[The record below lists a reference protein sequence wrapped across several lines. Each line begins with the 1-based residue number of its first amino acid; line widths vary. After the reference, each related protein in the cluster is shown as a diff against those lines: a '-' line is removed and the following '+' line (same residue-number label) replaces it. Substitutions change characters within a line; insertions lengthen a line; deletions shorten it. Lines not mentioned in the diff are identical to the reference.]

1 MDEPWSNRVKCG
13 NDVLVNATSQRYDVE
28 RASTIAQAGPGAG
41 ASPAALRAP
50 RPSWRDPRLWVG
62 VGIVAVCV
70 LLGAR
75 LLATADDT
83 VRVWAASGRLPAG
96 TVVTAAMLEPQEV
109 RFSSAALAD
118 RYLSADRRLPRGAVL
133 ERDVL
138 PGELVPRQALGRGV
152 GMDLAEV
159 PIALGADAVPAGL
172 RVGDVVDVWVAPGPG
187 ADGSP
192 GDARADLP
200 RAERVLQGVRV
211 VAVPRAGSALGP
223 ASSRQVVVGVPS
235 RAEGLLA
242 AALAKVT
249 AGVPVMV
256 RQG

>member
-1 MDEPWSNRVKCG
+1 
-13 NDVLVNATSQRYDVE
+13 
-28 RASTIAQAGPGAG
+28 
-41 ASPAALRAP
+41 
-50 RPSWRDPRLWVG
+50 

-83 VRVWAASGRLPAG
+83 VRVWSASGRLPAG
-96 TVVTAAMLEPQEV
+96 TVVTAAVLEPQEV
-109 RFSSAALAD
+109 RFSSTALAD
-118 RYLSADRRLPRGAVL
+118 RYLSADRSLPEGAVL

-138 PGELVPRQALGRGV
+138 AGELVPRQALGRGD
-152 GMDLAEV
+152 GTDLAEV

-172 RVGDVVDVWVAPGPG
+172 RAGDVVDVWVAPGPG
-187 ADGSP
+187 AGGSP
-192 GDARADLP
+192 GAAQADLP
-200 RAERVLQGVRV
+200 RAERVLQEVRV
-211 VAVPRAGSALGP
+211 VAVPRVGGGLGP

-235 RAEGLLA
+235 RADSLLA
-242 AALAKVT
+242 AALAKLT